1 MCSGQLTPPCPK
13 PICGLATLASLRER
27 GGGGG
32 PFPHE
37 PLVFPTVSISNS
49 TWKTKR
55 MDTKLSTNMNATV
68 STDSAAAGKRKG
80 PSKPKGK
87 NASKGSGQPCGAKP
101 SERCVEEPPAP
112 SEMSITQ

>member
-13 PICGLATLASLRER
+13 PICGLATLASLSER
-27 GGGGG
+27 GGVH
-32 PFPHE
+32 FHTNHWYSQQF
-37 PLVFPTVSISNS
+37 LFRTR

>member
-13 PICGLATLASLRER
+13 PICICGLVTLASRSER
-27 GGGGG
+27 GEG
-32 PFPHE
+32 
-37 PLVFPTVSISNS
+37 SISTRTIGIQQFLFRTR

>member
-13 PICGLATLASLRER
+13 PICGLATLASLSER
-27 GGGGG
+27 GGG